1 MRNLAY
7 QIIAPAQSLPSPELQ
22 ALLSPHNST
31 ACGQQSP
38 LLRASE
44 VKNSEWRAQIA
55 PASAVCGYSE
65 LLRATPSQKK
75 LVEKRHAAA
84 GRKQNGPIARSRKR
98 HFSVEKRAAPS
109 GFHVFPSKSIQV
121 LGPTG
126 SPPGPTR
133 VHLGPFFSNPH
144 PVLGSNLIHSDV
156 GPMHGSFDH
165 EPVFSVVVQII
176 FQTGACGLEV
186 SHLLNER
193 KDCMDSSQRTGG
205 TTASCTSHKNVTDT
219 GKMQATTSRLTR
231 HEKLQVL

>member
-1 MRNLAY
+1 M
-7 QIIAPAQSLPSPELQ
+7 
-22 ALLSPHNST
+22 
-31 ACGQQSP
+31 
-38 LLRASE
+38 
-44 VKNSEWRAQIA
+44 KNSEWSAQIA
-55 PASAVCGYSE
+55 PASAVCGELGLPSLERVRTTPSSSECGAPKNSQLLRTTPNYSE